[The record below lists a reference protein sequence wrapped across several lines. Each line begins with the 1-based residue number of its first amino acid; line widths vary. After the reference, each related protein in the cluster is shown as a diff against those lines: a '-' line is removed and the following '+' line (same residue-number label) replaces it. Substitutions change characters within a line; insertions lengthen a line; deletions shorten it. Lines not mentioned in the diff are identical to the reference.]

1 MGNRACNYKKLKS
14 VGIHFAIMDN
24 NSLNNEQLS
33 KALQKLTLHIQ
44 KSPLAVIDWDTNFC
58 VASWNP
64 AAERIFGFSE
74 DEAIG
79 KHATFIIPEIYHQH
93 VDVVWDELLKKHGG
107 TRSTNENITRDGK
120 SISCEWYNTPIIDIS
135 GDVLSVSSL
144 AQDVTEQVQYLK
156 TLQHQ
161 AHHDN
166 LTSLYNREWL
176 NEFIDSTIKATPE
189 QSFYLFFIDLD
200 RFKEINDTLGHDVGD
215 TMLIT
220 LSQRLKNIVG
230 KGNNKVARLGGDEF
244 AILTYDVD
252 ITEMANQ
259 IMHEL
264 EKPVELSG
272 MKLNVGAGI
281 GIASYPL
288 HGNDAASL
296 MRCADI
302 AMYRAKETKDR
313 YIVYSAAI
321 DNHSPD
327 RLMLMNDL
335 RSAINNEQLILHF
348 QPKIDI
354 QQHKHIGYEALL
366 RWEHPQR
373 GLVPPDDFIPY
384 AEVTDLIHPM
394 TIWVIENSL
403 IQSAKWFKQ
412 GLIHHISINLS
423 PRNLLDDSLPNQL
436 ALLLKTYNV
445 EPSSI
450 ELEIT
455 ESALMTEPESALQ
468 NLNQLHA
475 LGVQISIDD
484 FGTGYSSLSY
494 LRQMPI
500 HKLKIDKTFVSDMDS
515 NHGDRVIVESTINLA
530 HNLGLKVVA
539 EGVENIEVLTLLNG
553 LGCDE
558 AQGYYIS
565 RPQIAANL
573 QNWILK

>member
-1 MGNRACNYKKLKS
+1 
-14 VGIHFAIMDN
+14 MDEN
-24 NSLNNEQLS
+24 PLNNELLN

-44 KSPLAVIDWDTNFC
+44 KSPLAVIDWDIDFC
-58 VASWNP
+58 VSDWNP
-64 AAERIFGFSE
+64 AAEKIFGFTE
-74 DEAIG
+74 EEAIG
-79 KHATFIIPEIYHQH
+79 KHASFIIPKIYHKH
-93 VDVVWDELLKKHGG
+93 VDSIWEELLKNHGG
-107 TRSTNENITRDGK
+107 TRSTNENVTKEGRD
-120 SISCEWYNTPIIDIS
+120 ISVEWYNTPIIDASGNVIS
-135 GDVLSVSSL
+135 VCSL
-144 AQDVTEQVQYLK
+144 AQDVTEQAQYLK

-176 NEFIDSTIKATPE
+176 SEFIDSSINEKSE
-189 QSFYLFFIDLD
+189 QPLFLFFIDLD

-220 LSQRLKNIVG
+220 LSERLKEIRG
-230 KGNNKVARLGGDEF
+230 DIFTKVVRLGGDEF
-244 AILTYDVD
+244 AVLTHDVD
-252 ITEMANQ
+252 IVEMANK
-259 IMHEL
+259 IMQEI

-281 GIASYPL
+281 GIATYPS
-288 HGNDAASL
+288 HGNDATSL

-302 AMYRAKETKDR
+302 AMYRAKETNDR
-313 YIVYSAAI
+313 YIIYSTEI
-321 DNHSPD
+321 DNHSTD
-327 RLMLMNDL
+327 RLMLMTDL
-335 RSAINNEQLILHF
+335 RSAINKDQLILHF

-354 QQHKHIGYEALL
+354 RQHTHIGYEALL
-366 RWEHPQR
+366 RWEHPQH

-384 AEVTDLIHPM
+384 AEITDLIHPL
-394 TIWVIENSL
+394 TLWVLKNSL
-403 IQSAKWFKQ
+403 IQSAEWSKQ

-423 PRNLLDDSLPNQL
+423 ARNLLDDSLPNQL
-436 ALLLKTYNV
+436 AVLLKLYDV

-455 ESALMTEPESALQ
+455 ESALMTEPENALL
-468 NLNQLHA
+468 NLKQLYE

-500 HKLKIDKTFVSDMDS
+500 HKLKIDKTFVLDMDS

-539 EGVENIEVLTLLNG
+539 EGVENKEVLALLDS
-553 LGCDE
+553 LECDE

-565 RPQIAANL
+565 RPQIASKLEA
-573 QNWILK
+573 WTLK

>member
-1 MGNRACNYKKLKS
+1 
-14 VGIHFAIMDN
+14 MDKN
-24 NSLNNEQLS
+24 PLNNEQLN

-58 VASWNP
+58 VNEWNP
-64 AAERIFGFSE
+64 AAEKIFGFSE

-79 KHATFIIPEIYHQH
+79 KHASFIIPEIYHQH
-93 VDVVWDELLKKHGG
+93 VDGVWEKLLKNHGG
-107 TRSTNENITRDGK
+107 TRSTNENITKDGR
-120 SISCEWYNTPIIDIS
+120 SISCEWYNTPIINASGNVIS
-135 GDVLSVSSL
+135 VCSL
-144 AQDVTEQVQYLK
+144 AHDVTEQVQYLK

-176 NEFIDSTIKATPE
+176 TEFIDSSIKEKPE
-189 QSFYLFFIDLD
+189 QPLFLFFIDLD

-215 TMLIT
+215 TMLVT
-220 LSQRLKNIVG
+220 LSQRLKKIAVEEHT
-230 KGNNKVARLGGDEF
+230 KVVRLGGDEF
-244 AILTYDVD
+244 AILTNDVD
-252 ITEMANQ
+252 IIEMTNK
-259 IMHEL
+259 IMQKI

-272 MKLNVGAGI
+272 MKLNVGASI
-281 GIASYPL
+281 GIASYPS
-288 HGNDAASL
+288 HGNNAASL

-302 AMYRAKETKDR
+302 AMYRAKETNER
-313 YIVYSAAI
+313 YIVYSVDI
-321 DNHSPD
+321 DNYSPD

-335 RSAINNEQLILHF
+335 RSAINNDQLILHF

-354 QQHKHIGYEALL
+354 RQHKHIGYEALL

-384 AEVTDLIHPM
+384 AEITDLIHPL
-394 TIWVIENSL
+394 TLWVLKNSL
-403 IQSAKWFKQ
+403 IQSAEWSKQ

-423 PRNLLDDSLPNQL
+423 ARNLLDDSLPNQL
-436 ALLLKTYNV
+436 TLLLKNYDV
-445 EPSSI
+445 DPSSI

-455 ESALMTEPESALQ
+455 ESALMTEPERALH
-468 NLNQLHA
+468 NLNKLHE

-500 HKLKIDKTFVSDMDS
+500 HKLKIDKAFVLNMNL
-515 NHGDRVIVESTINLA
+515 NHGDRLIVESTINLA
-530 HNLGLKVVA
+530 HNLGLKVIA
-539 EGVENIEVLTLLNG
+539 EGVENKEVLALLDY

-565 RPQIAANL
+565 RPQIATKLEA
-573 QNWILK
+573 WTLK

>member
-1 MGNRACNYKKLKS
+1 
-14 VGIHFAIMDN
+14 MDDN
-24 NSLNNEQLS
+24 PLNNEQMS
-33 KALQKLTLHIQ
+33 KTLQKLTLHIQ
-44 KSPLAVIDWDTNFC
+44 KSPLAVIDWDTSFC
-58 VASWNP
+58 VAGWNP
-64 AAERIFGFSE
+64 AAEKIFGFSE
-74 DEAIG
+74 EEAIG
-79 KHATFIIPEIYHQH
+79 KHASFIIPEIYHQH
-93 VDVVWDELLKKHGG
+93 VDSVWDELLKNHGG
-107 TRSTNENITRDGK
+107 TRSTNENITKDGR

-135 GDVLSVSSL
+135 GNVLSVSSL

-156 TLQHQ
+156 TLQYQ

-176 NEFIDSTIKATPE
+176 SEFIDSSIKATPE
-189 QSFYLFFIDLD
+189 QPFFLFFIDLD

-220 LSQRLKNIVG
+220 LSQRLKEIGGENHT
-230 KGNNKVARLGGDEF
+230 KVVRLGGDEF
-244 AILTYDVD
+244 AVLTHDVD
-252 ITEMANQ
+252 IVEMANK
-259 IMHEL
+259 IMQKI

-281 GIASYPL
+281 GIASYPS
-288 HGNDAASL
+288 HGNDATSL

-302 AMYRAKETKDR
+302 AMYRAKETNDR
-313 YIVYSAAI
+313 YIVYSTEI
-321 DNHSPD
+321 DNHSTD

-335 RSAINNEQLILHF
+335 RSAINNDQLILHF

-354 QQHKHIGYEALL
+354 RQHTHIGYEALL

-384 AEVTDLIHPM
+384 AEITDLIHPL
-394 TIWVIENSL
+394 TLWVLENSL
-403 IQSAKWFKQ
+403 IQSAEWSKQ

-423 PRNLLDDSLPNQL
+423 ARNLLDDSLPNQL
-436 ALLLKTYNV
+436 ALLLKAYDV

-455 ESALMTEPESALQ
+455 ESALMTEPESALL
-468 NLNQLHA
+468 NLNQLHE

-500 HKLKIDKTFVSDMDS
+500 HKLKIDKTFVLDMDS

-539 EGVENIEVLTLLNG
+539 EGVENKEVLALLG
-553 LGCDE
+553 DLGCDE

-565 RPQIAANL
+565 RPQIPTKLEA
-573 QNWILK
+573 WTLK

>member
-1 MGNRACNYKKLKS
+1 
-14 VGIHFAIMDN
+14 MDD
-24 NSLNNEQLS
+24 NSLDNEQLN

-58 VASWNP
+58 VCGWNP

-74 DEAIG
+74 EEAIG
-79 KHATFIIPEIYHQH
+79 QHASFIIPEIYHEH
-93 VDVVWDELLKKHGG
+93 VDLVWDELLKNHGG
-107 TRSTNENITRDGK
+107 TRSTNENVTKARK
-120 SISCEWYNTPIIDIS
+120 NISCEWYNTPIVDNS
-135 GDVLSVSSL
+135 GKVLSVSSL

-161 AHHDN
+161 AYHDN

-176 NEFIDSTIKATPE
+176 NEFIDFSIKDTPH
-189 QSFYLFFIDLD
+189 QSLFLFFIDLD

-215 TMLIT
+215 TMLVT
-220 LSQRLKNIVG
+220 LSQRLK
-230 KGNNKVARLGGDEF
+230 KFDSDESTKVVRLGGDEF
-244 AILTYDVD
+244 AVLTHDVD
-252 ITEMANQ
+252 ITEMANE
-259 IMHEL
+259 IMQEI
-264 EKPVELSG
+264 EKPIELSG
-272 MKLNVGAGI
+272 MKLNVGASI
-281 GIASYPL
+281 GIASYPS
-288 HGNDAASL
+288 HGNNAASL
-296 MRCADI
+296 MRCADV
-302 AMYRAKETKDR
+302 AMYKAKENNDR
-313 YIVYSAAI
+313 YIIYSAEV
-321 DNHSPD
+321 DNHSPE

-335 RSAINNEQLILHF
+335 RSAIENDQLVIYF

-384 AEVTDLIHPM
+384 AEMTDLIHPL
-394 TIWVIENSL
+394 TLWVLENSL
-403 IQSAKWFKQ
+403 IQSEKWSKQ
-412 GLIHHISINLS
+412 GLIHHLSINLS
-423 PRNLLDDSLPNQL
+423 ARNLLDDGLPNQL
-436 ALLLKTYNV
+436 AVLLNTYNV

-455 ESALMTEPESALQ
+455 ESALMTDPENALN
-468 NLNQLHA
+468 NLKQLHG

-484 FGTGYSSLSY
+484 FGTGFSSLSY

-500 HKLKIDKTFVSDMDS
+500 HKLKIDKTFVLDMDS
-515 NHGDRVIVESTINLA
+515 NHGDHVIVESTINLA

-539 EGVENIEVLTLLNG
+539 EGVENKDVLELLNG

-565 RPQIAANL
+565 RPLPQDKL
-573 QNWILK
+573 EGWILS